1 MQLGVRT
8 RDWEDKI
15 VATKCSKC
23 GRARNTVAVE
33 GKAMTAAATSAAGRT
48 PLTVENVQKA
58 VLQALATQA
67 PAAAA
72 FAGMHEFERGNRF
85 SLEEHTAFGVIIEGK
100 TEDEEGTVGEPDNS
114 LRRGSNQ
121 ANQFK
126 FILSVITMGVGL
138 IFMVLGM
145 LIHLG
150 TYAGKVGS
158 DMVKTTRAWASA
170 TIDILNTALV
180 TYALTY

>member
-8 RDWEDKI
+8 RDWEDNI
-15 VATKCSKC
+15 VATNCSKC

-58 VLQALATQA
+58 VLQALA
-67 PAAAA
+67 AAA
-72 FAGMHEFERGNRF
+72 FAGMHEFERGNGF

-100 TEDEEGTVGEPDNS
+100 TENEEGTVGEPDNS

-126 FILSVITMGVGL
+126 FILSVITMGVEL

-170 TIDILNTALV
+170 TIDIHNTALV